1 MNFQKKLQKNP
12 FACKHNIG
20 PLRVLNPRWFILW
33 YFEELDL
40 LKDSKNVVLKVTF
53 LCHFS
58 GMLQVTIVYADSKLV
73 PWGIK
78 FPRDWSC
85 HLGRF
90 TRQRKAKERKM
101 LIKFFPSNPL
111 KKSYTNPYGMAAFIS
126 RQRPLM
132 TKQKYF
138 CVLVLFMVP
147 TRVQNWSELSISVIS
162 PKSICVK
169 CELCE
174 WQFFLFLE
182 ILMKN

>member
-1 MNFQKKLQKNP
+1 M
-12 FACKHNIG
+12 
-20 PLRVLNPRWFILW
+20 WF
-33 YFEELDL
+33 
-40 LKDSKNVVLKVTF
+40 LKVTF

-132 TKQKYF
+132 TKQKYY

-147 TRVQNWSELSISVIS
+147 SRVQNWSELRMSMNSSSSIS
-162 PKSICVK
+162 VK

-174 WQFFLFLE
+174 WQFILFLV
-182 ILMKN
+182 ILNEKHKYLCIFVRND